1 MLAATPF
8 FSIPEPLRLRIALAL
23 LVVLLGAML
32 LLAAFGVAPAFA
44 YVDANANQLDDVIED
59 VHANGWNAAFENADP
74 LNGRMRIG
82 IENPSNIV
90 YAVYLRYDRRP
101 SAVDEAAVLA
111 TGATMAWPFMNID
124 CLESRATFVQLQ
136 AMATLPGVTRI
147 EAVPVEYALNHYGS
161 RVVRSRD
168 SRGLTSADNFALYP
182 SVRADLG
189 FDGTGIVIAILDTGV
204 NDETDSI
211 HPGYPGHEGLKGKFL
226 GGGEFWCGQELCA
239 TPADSS
245 TNPEDHGGAASSYH
259 GTHVAGSALGTGGPS
274 GFFAGVAPGA
284 RLVDCKVLSDAGA
297 TVGGSAR
304 GLDWVISNRNRLWD
318 GLAPGSIWQGID
330 VVSMSLGSTECATG
344 SGTST
349 GAGQDL
355 VNAAVASGL
364 VVVIATGND
373 DATECISSPASA
385 DDCIAVG
392 ASLHARTLDRSD
404 DQVTGF
410 SNEGPRD
417 DDGDADHFDEYKPS
431 VVAPGAGIISAS
443 GDVTTDGSAYSQ
455 LSGTSMATPHV
466 SGCVALMLQA
476 NPALTPLEVRS
487 IMQNTAEHDIP
498 SAKASG
504 DRGQDPYGIDVN
516 YDPGCGYGLVDVYAA
531 VKEALNATSGV
542 QVVKIGATP
551 QPQSGRIDVSWITQR
566 EYPFLGFDVYRAPDA
581 GGVPGA
587 WMKLNTL
594 PIPPSLDGDPVIF
607 GDDNRTPYLYPDTDP
622 ALTPG
627 QTYWY
632 RVDWLDLGSVA
643 HAEPPVPAEYGELAR
658 VATVFYSIA
667 HNTPDND
674 LEVRIG
680 ADLDYSPGALGQA
693 DYEVL
698 GLGESQQDSAAVLLD
713 NAIPPNTGTS
723 TIGTIDHFWSIGFNQ
738 GDGAE
743 PYLPPAQSQP
753 WFLAVRD
760 GGFINRTG
768 RVTSFSLFV
777 NDSPGSSSGTTYV
790 TDHQPMPQPTIEG
803 GAVPVTLWIPEPQ
816 ATAVKV
822 ATFSA
827 SAEGGGV
834 RLAMR
839 LATGTDGYAGSVYRG
854 APGAFD
860 DRVLLTPE
868 PVPFVAGVL
877 DYLDAGAAPGE
888 TWSYWVLVHEPDGTS
903 FMNGPVTA
911 GVQGRASITL
921 AQPAR
926 PNPARHAAVFEY
938 AIGTDVAAT
947 GAVPVTLQLVDLQ
960 GRVTRTLQHGA
971 QDAGAYRLTWD
982 LSDDRGVRVA
992 PGVYFLRLHAGPVHQ
1007 QHKVMVVR

>member
-8 FSIPEPLRLRIALAL
+8 FAIPEPVRMRITGA
-23 LVVLLGAML
+23 LLGATL
-32 LLAAFGVAPAFA
+32 LLSAAFDAKPASA
-44 YVDANANQLDDVIED
+44 YVDANANRIDDVIEE
-59 VHANGWNAAFENADP
+59 VHANGWNSAFENGDP
-74 LNGRMRIG
+74 LNGRMRVG
-82 IENPSNIV
+82 VGSPPDIV
-90 YAVYLRYDRRP
+90 YAIYLRYDRRP
-101 SAVDEAAVLA
+101 TAADEAAVLA
-111 TGATMAWPFMNID
+111 TGATMAWPFMNVD
-124 CLESRATFVQLQ
+124 CIESRGTFAQVQALSG
-136 AMATLPGVTRI
+136 LSGVTRV
-147 EAVPVEYALNHYGS
+147 EAVPVDHALNHYGS

-168 SRGLTSADNFALYP
+168 SRGLTKADNGALFP
-182 SVRADLG
+182 SVQSELG
-189 FDGTGIVIAILDTGV
+189 LDGTGIVIAILDTGV
-204 NDETDSI
+204 NDETDSVN
-211 HPGYPGHEGLKGKFL
+211 PGYPGHEGLKGKFL

-239 TPADSS
+239 TPPDSS
-245 TNPEDHGGAASSYH
+245 SNPEDHGGEASSYH
-259 GTHVAGSALGTGGPS
+259 GTHVAGSAMGTGGPS

-297 TVGGSAR
+297 SVGGSAR
-304 GLDWVISNRNRLWD
+304 GLDWCITNRNRLWD

-330 VVSMSLGSTECATG
+330 VVSMSLGSTECTTG

-349 GAGQDL
+349 GVGQTL
-355 VNAAVASGL
+355 VNTAVASGL

-476 NPALTPLEVRS
+476 NPTLTPLEIRS
-487 IMQNTAEHDIP
+487 ILQNTAEHDVP
-498 SAKASG
+498 TAKASG

-516 YDPGCGYGLVDVYAA
+516 YDPSCGYGLVDVYAA
-531 VKEALNATSGV
+531 VKEVLDSTSGV

-551 QPQSGRIDVSWITQR
+551 HPQSGRVDVTWTTQR
-566 EYPFLGFDVYRAPDA
+566 EYPFLGFDVHRALDA
-581 GGVPGA
+581 GGTPGT
-587 WMKLNTL
+587 WTRLTTL
-594 PIPPSLDGDPVIF
+594 PIPPSLDGDPLIF
-607 GDDNRTPYLYPDTDP
+607 NDDNRTPYLYQDTDP
-622 ALTPG
+622 ALAAG

-632 RVDWLDLGSVA
+632 RIDWIDLGSVA
-643 HAEPPVPAEYGELAR
+643 HAEPPVWVEYGDLAR
-658 VATVFYSIA
+658 VATVFYSIT

-698 GLGESQQDSAAVLLD
+698 GLGESQQDSAVVLLD

-723 TIGTIDHFWSIGFNQ
+723 TLGTIDHFWSIGFNQ
-738 GDGAE
+738 GDGAD
-743 PYLPPAQSQP
+743 PYLPPSMSQP

-760 GGFINRTG
+760 GGFVNRTG

-777 NDSPGSSSGTTYV
+777 NDSPGSASGTTYV
-790 TDHQPMPQPTIEG
+790 TDHSPMPQPTIEG
-803 GAVPVTLWIPEPQ
+803 GTVAVTLWIPEPQ
-816 ATAVKV
+816 ATAVEV

-827 SAEGGGV
+827 SAEEHGV

-839 LATGTDGYAGSVYRG
+839 LLSAADGYTATVYRS
-854 APGAFD
+854 APNAFD
-860 DRVLLTPE
+860 ARVPLTSD
-868 PVPFVAGVL
+868 PVSFVAGVL
-877 DYLDAGAAPGE
+877 DYLDDTATPGE

-911 GVQGRASITL
+911 RVQGRASLTL

-926 PNPARHAAVFEY
+926 PNPARQGAVFEY
-938 AIGTDVAAT
+938 AIGTDIAAA

-960 GRVTRTLQHGA
+960 GRVARTLQHGP
-971 QDAGAYRLTWD
+971 QEAGAYRIAWN
-982 LSDDRGVRVA
+982 LSDDRGARVA
-992 PGVYFLRLHAGPVHQ
+992 PGVYFLRLHAGAVHQ
-1007 QHKVMVVR
+1007 QQKVVVVR